1 MDMLQKELLKQIL
14 EQVLKKLD
22 IKMKMMKIPTLMPFN
37 LNLEQIVQGNK
48 EKRKQFINLIL
59 IYPAKEEQTLKT
71 NRLPLTRN
79 LNKTSN
85 KIAYIHHVN

>member
-1 MDMLQKELLKQIL
+1 MLQKELLKQIP

-37 LNLEQIVQGNK
+37 LNLEQIVQENK
-48 EKRKQFINLIL
+48 EKREQFINLFL
-59 IYPAKEEQTLKT
+59 IYPAKEEQTPKT
-71 NRLPLTRN
+71 NRLPLTKN